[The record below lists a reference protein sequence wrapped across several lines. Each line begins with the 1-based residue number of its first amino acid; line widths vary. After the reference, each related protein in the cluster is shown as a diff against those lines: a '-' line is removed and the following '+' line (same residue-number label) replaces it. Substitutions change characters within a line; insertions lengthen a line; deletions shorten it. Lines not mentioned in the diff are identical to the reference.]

1 MDKKITEFIVTER
14 KIGKFHMAPIDILLI
29 VFAPVFA
36 MMIRFQVIGYTPSVT
51 YSFARL
57 TESLKVVSIV
67 FDLLLSLL
75 VGIYVY
81 RLTGHKIRAY
91 LGYAITLLLPVLC
104 AGSAM
109 WGMGDSI
116 YIFFAVLSLFLLSE
130 GKGNA
135 SLVSYGISLFFSR
148 YAFFLLPIY
157 AIAFMQKKN
166 KLIYFIAPVCGV
178 WFRNGLVSREGKLS
192 FPIFE
197 AERLLTLTRGETRL
211 SYNWPNIYQMIGTDK
226 FVIEYGMVARYL
238 VMALMLVIAL
248 AALAKG
254 RELKKTN
261 LAAFAALLSM
271 LIPFVMPQMDER
283 SGILADVLLVI
294 VALQY
299 TQLYYVAILHVII
312 SYMAYSAYFK
322 GESVVPFSYV
332 AIVNLF
338 LIVVM
343 LLFVGDGRCI
353 RISCHAESEEEIAKR
368 TMP

>member
-1 MDKKITEFIVTER
+1 MDRKITEFIVTER
-14 KIGKFHMAPIDILLI
+14 KIGKFHIAPIDILLW
-29 VFAPVFA
+29 VFSPVFA
-36 MMIRFQVIGYTPSVT
+36 MMIRFSVISYTPSVT

-57 TESLKVVSIV
+57 SENLKAVSII
-67 FDLLLSLL
+67 FDVLLSLL
-75 VGIYVY
+75 VGVYVY
-81 RLTGHKIRAY
+81 RLTSHKIRAY
-91 LGYAITLLLPVLC
+91 LAYAVTLLLPVLC

-116 YIFFAVLSLFLLSE
+116 YVFFAVLSLFLLDE

-135 SLVSYGISLFFSR
+135 SLVSYGISLFLSR
-148 YAFFLLPIY
+148 YAFFLLPVY
-157 AIAFMQKKN
+157 AIAFLQKKN
-166 KLIYFIAPVCGV
+166 KLLWFLFPLCGV
-178 WFRNGLVSREGKLS
+178 WFRNGFVSREGKLA

-197 AERLLTLTRGETRL
+197 ADRLLLLTRGETRL

-226 FVIEYGMVARYL
+226 FVIEYGTVARCL
-238 VMALMLVIAL
+238 VMALMLVIVV

-254 RELKKTN
+254 RELKKSN
-261 LAAFAALLSM
+261 LTPFAALLAM

-283 SGILADVLLVI
+283 CGLLADVLLVI
-294 VALQY
+294 VALRY

-312 SYMAYSAYFK
+312 SYMAYSAYFR

-343 LLFVGDGRCI
+343 LMFVGEGRCLQ
-353 RISCHAESEEEIAKR
+353 ISCRKTEELS
-368 TMP
+368 